1 MNGRSMN
8 LRERIFHPGSTA
20 PVYIML
26 AGIWL
31 LSLLVVPGFRTL
43 NRTMQLLQTTSFLA
57 IAAAGQT
64 VAVITNGIDYSVSGV
79 ITMSACVC
87 GAFLN
92 KQLGTPAAV
101 CLTLMICL
109 LVGLVNSFG
118 INFLKMPTLIMT
130 IATVTI
136 LEGAVLIGTGGF
148 ASNGQSPFLQ
158 KIGKGTFFG
167 VVPNMLLVCG
177 VVYFL
182 LYWLMHRTKYGRYF
196 FEISTNQRVSELSG
210 VAIRRVR
217 MTAMLISS
225 FLAGMM
231 GILFYSY
238 LGYNYLTLGKDF
250 HIQTLA
256 AVVLGGTA
264 ITGGKGR
271 VLATI
276 AGSLIYVII
285 ADTLAAINM
294 AQSYREMIQ
303 GTLIIV
309 MLLLY
314 AREKQTR

>member
-1 MNGRSMN
+1 MSGKLTSIRAK
-8 LRERIFHPGSTA
+8 LFHPGSTA

-26 AGIWL
+26 AGIWA

-43 NRTMQLLQTTSFLA
+43 NRTMQLLQTASFLA

-79 ITMSACVC
+79 ITMSACIC

-92 KQLGTPAAV
+92 MKFGTLPAV
-101 CLTLMICL
+101 CLTLAVCL
-109 LVGLVNSFG
+109 LVGLFNSFG
-118 INFLKMPTLIMT
+118 INYLKMPTLIMT

-148 ASNGQSPFLQ
+148 ARNGQSPILQ
-158 KIGKGTFFG
+158 KIGKGTLFG
-167 VVPNMLLVCG
+167 TVPYMLFVCAFI
-177 VVYFL
+177 YFL

-196 FEISTNQRVSELSG
+196 FEVSTNQRVSELSG

-225 FLAGMM
+225 FLAGLM

-238 LGYNYLTLGKDF
+238 LGYNYLTLGKDY

-271 VLATI
+271 IVATI
-276 AGSLIYVII
+276 AGSLIFVII

-303 GTLIIV
+303 GALIIV

-314 AREKQTR
+314 AREKQNR